1 MRGEQGLTSHVGPF
15 TSEIFFLFALSLL
28 SSLSC
33 VLHDFPP
40 TPALTAATGPFAGPS
55 QQPGNAL
62 AQPPPLPSPFSP
74 FFQPLW
80 PRYRPDLPF
89 RHQASFPQFP

>member
-1 MRGEQGLTSHVGPF
+1 MSIQ
-15 TSEIFFLFALSLL
+15 IFFLFALSLL

-40 TPALTAATGPFAGPS
+40 TPALTAATGPFAGPA

-62 AQPPPLPSPFSP
+62 AQPPPQQPPARPPAVTVQPVLPAPVA
-74 FFQPLW
+74 QVLQ
-80 PRYRPDLPF
+80 
-89 RHQASFPQFP
+89 HQEKLHSKAMERGLMASS